1 MFFGNFI
8 LTLFLEWPVFVLLTK
23 KSWRETALFM
33 LLMNLV
39 TWPIATVLYNTT
51 TISIWWIEL
60 GVFLAETVLVAM
72 HWKFS
77 WGKSALL
84 ALLMNASSWGIGS
97 LIHYI
102 WLA

>member
-8 LTLFLEWPVFVLLTK
+8 LTLLLEGPVFVLLTK
-23 KSWRETALFM
+23 KTFRETAVII

-60 GVFLAETVLVAM
+60 GVFLAETVLVAI
-72 HWKFS
+72 HWKFN
-77 WGKSALL
+77 WGKSAWI

-97 LIHYI
+97 LIQYI
-102 WLA
+102 WFA